1 MTQIKAPVTLMKNL
15 VNNGLY
21 IENMID
27 IKNMNSNSFTDKAVS
42 FWNMNQ
48 NNKISMNLEKIDC
61 T

>member
-27 IKNMNSNSFTDKAVS
+27 IKYMNSNSFTDKAVS

>member
-1 MTQIKAPVTLMKNL
+1 MKNL

-61 T
+61 TW